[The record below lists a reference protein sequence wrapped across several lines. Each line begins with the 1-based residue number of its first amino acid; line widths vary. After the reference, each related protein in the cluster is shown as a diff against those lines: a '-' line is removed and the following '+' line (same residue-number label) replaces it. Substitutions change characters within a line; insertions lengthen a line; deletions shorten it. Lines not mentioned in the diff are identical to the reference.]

1 MGPTTYGYDEFDRL
15 TSVNRYSGAQTFTNV
30 YDRYGNRWQQN
41 APQGGS
47 SFSLIFNQ
55 ATNQTSTSGFTY
67 NASGQLTD
75 DSFHTYTYDAVG
87 NPLTVDGG
95 STAQYVYDA
104 LNHRVRT
111 QDANGTNE
119 YLYDPAGKRIS
130 TWVASSNY
138 GSEGR
143 IYWGNQQLAFR
154 STDGTTYFD
163 HQDWTGTERVRT
175 NYAGSTAALY
185 ASFAYGDDSYA
196 FDILNASSGYNQD
209 NAFYAGLDYDS
220 GSETDHAMF
229 RQYTPLQGRWMG
241 PDPYMGSYDQTNP
254 QSFNRYGYAMN
265 NPIALT
271 DPQGLDGGDQNSGG
285 GGVGNACLGAAESLA
300 WNFPAD
306 AGCAWGLFQDISG
319 LFGSGPSFHGTLSP
333 RPSTGSSGWDGNF
346 GESLGI
352 PTSIPQGSLSLG
364 AALGLPSQG
373 CDFGACGGGI
383 DSFQAGAAA
392 PALAAPICAIA
403 EPCGAIVLGAAI
415 GLTVIEG
422 GILAHQVYQRGRT
435 KCFRYRDSL

>member
-1 MGPTTYGYDEFDRL
+1 
-15 TSVNRYSGAQTFTNV
+15 
-30 YDRYGNRWQQN
+30 
-41 APQGGS
+41 
-47 SFSLIFNQ
+47 
-55 ATNQTSTSGFTY
+55 
-67 NASGQLTD
+67 
-75 DSFHTYTYDAVG
+75 
-87 NPLTVDGG
+87 
-95 STAQYVYDA
+95 
-104 LNHRVRT
+104 
-111 QDANGTNE
+111 
-119 YLYDPAGKRIS
+119 
-130 TWVASSNY
+130 
-138 GSEGR
+138 
-143 IYWGNQQLAFR
+143 
-154 STDGTTYFD
+154 
-163 HQDWTGTERVRT
+163 
-175 NYAGSTAALY
+175 
-185 ASFAYGDDSYA
+185 
-196 FDILNASSGYNQD
+196 
-209 NAFYAGLDYDS
+209 
-220 GSETDHAMF
+220 MF

-373 CDFGACGGGI
+373 CEFGPCDGGGF
-383 DSFQAGAAA
+383 SFQQPGQADQNDNGPQYPYLPPWLAQNRNKQGRPPGRPTEPNIPRPGPEPVDPELQPLGTMARLVKILGD
-392 PALAAPICAIA
+392 ALGGVLGNLDINSGSPVFMVNVCRYDPMAPICIKG
-403 EPCGAIVLGAAI
+403 P
-415 GLTVIEG
+415 
-422 GILAHQVYQRGRT
+422 QPNP
-435 KCFRYRDSL
+435 